1 MQRAEP
7 DDKLW
12 YASHHP
18 DRLMPLPAGKPRR
31 RNIRATKRVWWML
44 EKMDLGIF
52 ADKQLSGGMTI
63 RELPIMGSSH
73 GPLCQYHGVCVVRR
87 ERGIDCCGA
96 PQQFLVELL

>member
-31 RNIRATKRVWWML
+31 RNIRATKRGWGAFSWISAVPAC
-44 EKMDLGIF
+44 ENHG
-52 ADKQLSGGMTI
+52 SGQSSGMTTP
-63 RELPIMGSSH
+63 RSQ
-73 GPLCQYHGVCVVRR
+73 PLRDAHKIVR
-87 ERGIDCCGA
+87 GCGKVNIQPTRA
-96 PQQFLVELL
+96 VPR